1 MSKKTYLG
9 LKTHLCLKPLFITP
23 GVGSGGGDGSDLV
36 TISGS
41 VHVVQW

>member
-9 LKTHLCLKPLFITP
+9 LETQVHLKPLFITP
-23 GVGSGGGDGSDLV
+23 GVGSGDGDGSDLIV

-41 VHVVQW
+41 VHVV